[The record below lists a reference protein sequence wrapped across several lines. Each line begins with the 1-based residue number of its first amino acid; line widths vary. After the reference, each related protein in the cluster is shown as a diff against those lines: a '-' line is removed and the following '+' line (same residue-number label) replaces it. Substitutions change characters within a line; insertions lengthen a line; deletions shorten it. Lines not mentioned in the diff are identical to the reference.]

1 MKFISSYPISKDII
15 TGLNRTCNLI
25 AFEVEWYSITF
36 EFSIYYLDN
45 EGKRL
50 NNRRI
55 TDYTK
60 TIEIN
65 LREYKAWHDSFCY
78 SVFKKGNV
86 KDTMEEF
93 VKFCDKTGLFE

>member
-1 MKFISSYPISKDII
+1 MKFISSYQISKDVV
-15 TGLNRTCNLI
+15 TGLNRTCNLLSCEI
-25 AFEVEWYSITF
+25 EWYSITF

-65 LREYKAWHDSFCY
+65 LREYKAWHDSFCD
-78 SVFKKGNV
+78 SVFKGRNV

-93 VKFCDKTGLFE
+93 VKFCDKVGLFE